1 MRCEEA
7 RYQLQ
12 VYIDCQLTLR
22 QTRVLEAHLTVCP
35 SCQAQWRLLESV
47 ADSLNALNCVPEP
60 ADLHEQIMQQVALST
75 ARPNP
80 AQSAHFKLF
89 RPSLAEILIA
99 ALLATLA
106 TLAIVLQQ
114 PSIRALL
121 PRGDG
126 HDPLSLFYTRMV
138 HMLTGIDANAL
149 ILALWVVGAL
159 LGVCITLAVAGSEMR
174 TQWLKAMMERLPVR

>member
-12 VYIDCQLTLR
+12 VYIDRQLTLR

-35 SCQAQWRLLESV
+35 SCRAEWQQLEEV
-47 ADSLNALNCVPEP
+47 AGSLSALGCVPEP
-60 ADLHEQIMQQVALST
+60 ADLHEQIMHQVALST
-75 ARPNP
+75 ARSNLTHPVP
-80 AQSAHFKLF
+80 FKLF

-121 PRGDG
+121 PRGNG
-126 HDPLSLFYTRMV
+126 HDPLSLFYTRVV
-138 HMLTGIDANAL
+138 HMLTGLDANAL
-149 ILALWVVGAL
+149 ILALWVVGTL
-159 LGVCITLAVAGSEMR
+159 LGICITLAVAGSEMR

>member
-7 RYQLQ
+7 RYQLHL
-12 VYIDCQLTLR
+12 YIDCQLTLR
-22 QTRVLEAHLTVCP
+22 QIRVLEAHLAACA
-35 SCQAQWRLLESV
+35 SCQLEWQALEEMSCRV
-47 ADSLNALNCVPEP
+47 SSLKFVTEP
-60 ADLHEQIMQQVALST
+60 ADLHERIMHRVALST
-75 ARPNP
+75 AYAPLGQP
-80 AQSAHFKLF
+80 VPFKLL
-89 RPSLAEILIA
+89 RPSLAEILAA

-121 PRGDG
+121 PRGNG
-126 HDPLSLFYTRMV
+126 HDPLSLFYTQVV

-174 TQWLKAMMERLPVR
+174 TQWFKAMMERLPVR